1 MKVEWNVRG
10 VSHREGGWPK
20 EVDSQVKVSHHYY
33 FVEIILM
40 FQEADQ
46 VNRYLKKIEKDDAYL
61 TSALHLAN
69 LMEEKV
75 KHTIKS
81 YQL

>member
-1 MKVEWNVRG
+1 
-10 VSHREGGWPK
+10 
-20 EVDSQVKVSHHYY
+20 
-33 FVEIILM
+33 M

-75 KHTIKS
+75 KHNISFYKK
-81 YQL
+81 